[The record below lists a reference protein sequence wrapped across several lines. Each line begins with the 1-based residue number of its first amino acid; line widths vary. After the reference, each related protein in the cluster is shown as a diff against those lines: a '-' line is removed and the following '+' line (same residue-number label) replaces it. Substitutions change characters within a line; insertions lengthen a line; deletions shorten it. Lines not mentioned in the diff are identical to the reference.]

1 MSSSLSLG
9 LDVKSKTVLKTLGGL
24 SALHWSALRNR
35 GELLHLLIKQG
46 AQLTRT
52 HSTSA
57 LSLAA
62 AGGHRDLVRRLL
74 SSGVDVTDRDIALT
88 VRFCPEAVRDQMV
101 AELLQVFHPSLAFV
115 RDFRQ
120 SSYVRAGSRLEEILN
135 REAANPPSL
144 SKMARNSVRD
154 ILRANSNYKTIRPLG
169 EKLKGLITQ
178 DALKLIIDI

>member
-1 MSSSLSLG
+1 MSDHLTLWLNEYIPLHASW
-9 LDVKSKTVLKTLGGL
+9 DTAVTRKSNI
-24 SALHWSALRNR
+24 AA
-35 GELLHLLIKQG
+35 
-46 AQLTRT
+46 
-52 HSTSA
+52 A
-57 LSLAA
+57 LSMAA
-62 AGGHRDLVRRLL
+62 AGGHRDLVRKLL
-74 SSGVDVTDRDIALT
+74 SSGAEVTDRDISLT
-88 VRFCPEAVRDQMV
+88 LRFCPEAVRDQMV
-101 AELLQVFHPSLAFV
+101 TDLLQVFHPSLAFV
-115 RDFRQ
+115 RDLLQ